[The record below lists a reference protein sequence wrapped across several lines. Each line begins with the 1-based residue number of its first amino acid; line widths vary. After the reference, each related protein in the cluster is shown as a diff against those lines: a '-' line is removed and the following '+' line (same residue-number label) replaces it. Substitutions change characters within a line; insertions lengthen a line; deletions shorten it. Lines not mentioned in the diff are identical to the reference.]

1 MSNLLVTGAFWLAP
15 LSIVWAATAMA
26 NGNGPEAVPEGHI
39 AEVPVCE
46 IRVDQ
51 SDDSIVV
58 EGLVHAPA
66 GVSGSYRMQ
75 VQQNGSGSSRI
86 FQSGDFKTSDSAVG
100 SLGVVSLAKNAG
112 SYIATLTV
120 NWDDGT
126 PDCVARAPKT
136 RSVKLRGK
144 SSMSGA
150 SGAFSPPVQTD
161 RSTSDSESLD

>member
-15 LSIVWAATAMA
+15 FSIIGGATAIA
-26 NGNGPEAVPEGHI
+26 NGNGPEAVPEDHI
-39 AEVPVCE
+39 AKVPACE

-51 SDDSIVV
+51 SGDSIVV
-58 EGLVHAPA
+58 EGLAFAPA

-86 FQSGDFKTSDSAVG
+86 FQSGDFKTSASAVG

-126 PDCVARAPKT
+126 PDGVARAPKT
-136 RSVKLRGK
+136 RSVKLLGK